1 MVSCCNLGGN
11 IHSRLKILIIF
22 KPKPVFEVICRNQPK
37 LTFHKEGS
45 LNIDEQITGVFTN
58 LESIPKIS
66 NIIPTEGQYFKK
78 IFHSFKES
86 YLKARQ
92 VSSNQDTLHEYPL
105 KTCQVSLNR
114 DTWHTLNIFQK
125 ISLGAKGKEPRETGM
140 ENHGF

>member
-1 MVSCCNLGGN
+1 M
-11 IHSRLKILIIF
+11 II
-22 KPKPVFEVICRNQPK
+22 QPK